1 MTIGKKPKKLDLL
14 LAALADLDWHWGEE
28 LAVEVGWRFGATI
41 KEARYKSYSIET
53 ERVGVQSRYR
63 LVRS

>member
-1 MTIGKKPKKLDLL
+1 MKPFKKTKLELL
-14 LAALADLDWHWGEE
+14 LAALADLDWHWGED
-28 LAVEVGWRFGATI
+28 LATKVGWRFGATI

-53 ERVGVQSRYR
+53 KRMGVQSRYR

>member
-1 MTIGKKPKKLDLL
+1 MKPFKKTKLELL

-28 LAVEVGWRFGATI
+28 LATKVGWRFGATI

-53 ERVGVQSRYR
+53 KRMGVQSRYR

>member
-1 MTIGKKPKKLDLL
+1 MKPFKKTKLELL

-28 LAVEVGWRFGATI
+28 LAAKVGWRFGATI

-53 ERVGVQSRYR
+53 ERMGVQSRYR